1 MTEYTADATLTGI
14 SLAYRNTEY
23 IADKV
28 FKRVPVAT
36 ENFKYKKYDKSL
48 NLMLPDSTVGD
59 VGKPNEVKFKHEKIT
74 ASVRGDALVDYIS
87 QCDIEE
93 AGAEGENLFTTAT
106 EALTDT
112 FLACREKRFADL
124 LQDANSYNGNVKTLT
139 NSEKFTLANV
149 DAFDIVDGVTDNV
162 WFKPNVMVGSRR
174 AINALRRNSYV
185 VKAANR
191 NSGDSGKAT
200 LQDLKD
206 IFELNEIYVGNSWV
220 NTSKRGQ
227 TDNFVNT
234 WGNAIML
241 LYINPSAVINHGLTF
256 GLTAEKG
263 KRKITKMFDGERG
276 TDGVHCIKISER
288 IGDVIVAPDCGYLIK
303 NIY

>member
-1 MTEYTADATLTGI
+1 MTEYTADATLTGVT
-14 SLAYRNTEY
+14 LAYRNTEY

-48 NLMLPDSTVGD
+48 NLVLPDSTVGD

-87 QCDIEE
+87 QSDIEE
-93 AGAEGENLFTTAT
+93 AGEEGENLFTTAT

-149 DAFDIVDGVTDNV
+149 DAFDIVDGEMDNV

-174 AINALRRNSYV
+174 AINALRRNPYV

-263 KRKITKMFDGERG
+263 KRKIAKMFDGERG

>member
-14 SLAYRNTEY
+14 TLAYRNTEY
-23 IADKV
+23 IADKI
-28 FKRVPVAT
+28 FKRVPVST
-36 ENFKYKKYDKSL
+36 ESFKYKKYDKSL

-59 VGKPNEVKFKHEKIT
+59 TGHPNEVKFKHEKIT

-87 QCDIEE
+87 QNDVEE
-93 AGAEGENLFTTAT
+93 AGAESENLFTSVT

-112 FLACREKRFADL
+112 FLACREKRLADM
-124 LQDANSYNGNVKTLT
+124 LQDASNYKSNVKTLT
-139 NSEKFTLANV
+139 SSEKFTLANV
-149 DAFDIVDGVTDNV
+149 DAFDIIDSAMDNV
-162 WFKPNVMVGSRR
+162 WFKPNVMVGSRL
-174 AINALRRNSYV
+174 AINALRRNPYV
-185 VKAANR
+185 VKAANK

-206 IFELNEIYVGNSWV
+206 IFELNEIYVGNSFV

-227 TDNFVNT
+227 TENYVNT

-241 LYINPSAVINHGLTF
+241 LYINPAAVLNHGLTF
-256 GLTAEKG
+256 GLTAERG

-276 TDGVHCIKISER
+276 TDGVHCIKIAER
-288 IGDVIVAPDCGYLIK
+288 IGDVIIAPECGNLIK